1 MKKRIKKKI
10 HKYIKQY
17 ISENN
22 MVRLCDVNRPHVTIH
37 NPSLKID
44 SRVEISSAHMG
55 VFDQITD
62 YKDNFLEYHK
72 EKILYNLT
80 KNKDFRNSVVYE
92 TDKNPV
98 NGNYIITGRI
108 EIYNPNM
115 N

>member
-22 MVRLCDVNRPHVTIH
+22 MVRLCDVNKPFVIIH

-44 SRVEISSAHMG
+44 SSVEISSEHMG
-55 VFDQITD
+55 LFNQITD
-62 YKDNFLEYHK
+62 DKDKFMEYHK
-72 EKILYNLT
+72 EEILYNFI
-80 KNKDFRNSVVYE
+80 NNEDFRNSVVYE

-98 NGNYIITGRI
+98 NGNCIITGRI
-108 EIYNPNM
+108 EIYNPYAK
-115 N
+115 